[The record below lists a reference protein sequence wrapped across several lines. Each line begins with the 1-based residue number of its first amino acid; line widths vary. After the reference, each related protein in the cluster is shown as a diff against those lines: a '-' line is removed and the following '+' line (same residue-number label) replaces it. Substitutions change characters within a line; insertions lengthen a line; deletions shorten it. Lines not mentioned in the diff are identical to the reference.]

1 VAVACKLID
10 DSKMKETLLTTGEI
24 EKISTKAKYSILN
37 NPGFVGQFTKFKT
50 DIFSISPNKKL
61 IFIQGDNFTGL
72 QHINMRHRFYTN
84 AHSKISENEFVATS
98 RFPKDS
104 GTLFDYQKISES
116 VYNPENM
123 DSKNNNPEL
132 FDVYKGKVDE
142 TEYRLI
148 LYKDTKIVHTLFPVE
163 RKKPKKKFEKTD
175 IVAQWHDLVTLLA
188 VIPYFDSNQ
197 VLRYG
202 IGVTLYT
209 NEKTEKWD
217 ILIYENGKVVKN
229 VELGKQKVNYQFDIG
244 TRIQQINYADVSKL
258 EAIIYKIE
266 NGEIK

>member
-1 VAVACKLID
+1 MQEI
-10 DSKMKETLLTTGEI
+10 LLTPEEI
-24 EKISTKAKYSILN
+24 ENICTKAKYSILN
-37 NPGFVGQFTKFKT
+37 NPGFVGQLTKIKT

-61 IFIQGDNFTGL
+61 IFIQGNNFTGL

-84 AHSKISENEFVATS
+84 AHSKISDKEFVATS

-104 GTLFDYQKISES
+104 GTLFDYQKISEF
-116 VYNPENM
+116 VYSPDNIDPQ
-123 DSKNNNPEL
+123 NNNPEL
-132 FDVYKGKVDE
+132 FDVYKAKFDE

-148 LYKDTKIVHTLFPVE
+148 LYKDTKIVHTLFPIE

-197 VLRYG
+197 ILRYG

-209 NEKTEKWD
+209 NDQTEKWD
-217 ILIYENGKVVKN
+217 ILIYENGKVVKH
-229 VELGKQKVNYQFDIG
+229 VELGKQKVEYQFDIG
-244 TRIQQINYADVSKL
+244 TRVQQINYADVSKL
-258 EAIIYKIE
+258 EDIIYKIE